1 MNYDALFAAHAG
13 KVVRVGLVGVGDF
26 GATLL
31 AQSRAMPNMEI
42 TVACDRDVARMEKA
56 VAGAG
61 LGPDDLFM
69 TDDITKPGVP
79 DFDVLV
85 EATGHPEA
93 AAELAAWAIENKRHV
108 VMASKETAVVIG
120 PILHRMAKDAGVV
133 YTEVEGDQPSLL
145 IGLVSWARTLGL
157 EILTAGKAS
166 EYDFILDK
174 NDMLS
179 WCGQTKAASALRALW
194 EVEIDN
200 WHDMAEKRR
209 AVIHA
214 AGFPDHVVSD
224 FCEMGVV
231 ANATGLMPDRPDFHA
246 PLLRT
251 VELADAFQTESER
264 GLMAGEGRIDVFNCL
279 RRDNGASF
287 AGGVFVVVRCE
298 DETTWKLLAEKG
310 HVVAK
315 NGKAAMLS
323 IQQHLLGV
331 EAPISILAAGLLG
344 LPTGA
349 HDPRPVVDLVAR
361 AGRDFK
367 KGDVLSITNV
377 HKHEVE
383 GLEPELI
390 PAAALGG
397 ETPCPYYIAAGRTLA
412 RDVAKG
418 EMLTESMFEPA
429 PETTLKRLRREQ
441 DRLFGLT
448 A

>member
-1 MNYDALFAAHAG
+1 MNFEALFAAHAG

-31 AQSRAMPNMEI
+31 AQSRAMANMEI
-42 TVACDRDVARMEKA
+42 TVACDKDVPRMEEA

-61 LGPDDLFM
+61 LGPDDLHM
-69 TDDITKPGVP
+69 TDDITRPDVP

-93 AAELAAWAIENKRHV
+93 AAELAEWAIHKERHV
-108 VMASKETAVVIG
+108 VMASKEAAIVVG
-120 PILHRMAKDAGVV
+120 PVLHRMAKDAGVV

-174 NDMLS
+174 DDKLS
-179 WCGQTKAASALRALW
+179 WCGEKKAAAALRGLW
-194 EVEIDN
+194 EIDLDS
-200 WHDMAEKRR
+200 WHDMARKRR
-209 AVIHA
+209 AVIYA

-251 VELADAFQTESER
+251 VELADAFQTAGDG
-264 GLMAGEGRIDVFNCL
+264 GLMSGEGRIDVFNCL

-298 DETTWKLLAEKG
+298 DEATWKLLAEKG
-310 HVVAK
+310 HVVAR

-367 KGDVLSITNV
+367 KGDVLSITNI
-377 HKHEVE
+377 HKHEVQ
-383 GLEPELI
+383 GLNPELI
-390 PAAALGG
+390 PAAALGDD
-397 ETPCPYYIAAGRTLA
+397 TPCPYYIAAGRTLA
-412 RDVAKG
+412 RDVTQG
-418 EMLTESMFEPA
+418 ELLSESMFEPV
-429 PETTLKRLRREQ
+429 PETALRRLRLKQ
-441 DRLFGLT
+441 DALFGLS
-448 A
+448 